1 MQTKFLGWSEDEIRN
16 LLQTILMLGDGKISS
31 AFHEHASK
39 FGRKPTSV
47 RNFYYNFIKLA
58 KTDTFIQ
65 SQFADILNILPAQD
79 MRRFDEKSEQKLLLA
94 ILEDSEQI
102 SVRQKCLQLANFDRK
117 KFLRIQNKYQNL
129 LKNKPNLV
137 KKCVFLLKKAQK
149 PVRQTILDNINPQPK
164 NIINMPVQHQKIL
177 SDSEINSLFVG
188 LVNLVK
194 ENTKIPLQ
202 KEIKYFNSALQKSL
216 VELRKKDTIIQELTD
231 KNNHITSELNQTKQ
245 KLQSQMEKNTKNI
258 LTISDLAKSKKMQ
271 KLHEFLEKI
280 TKNTTFLTKN

>member
-1 MQTKFLGWSEDEIRN
+1 MQTKFLGWSEDEIRS

-39 FGRKPTSV
+39 FDRKPTSV

-79 MRRFDEKSEQKLLLA
+79 MRRFDQKSEQKLLLA

-177 SDSEINSLFVG
+177 TDSEINSLFIG

-231 KNNHITSELNQTKQ
+231 KNNHITSELNQTKE